1 MYCISIFWGGVASQG
16 EVTSRGRCLFECF
29 GFLDE
34 SLVNKGERVQLLC
47 ISCQQGGFFQGGTL
61 LIWFSFAFVR
71 DLPFSGLVWAFSC
84 SCSPVCWAFCLCL
97 EEPVDLPLHDCVEC
111 YLFLEES
118 CFSDRL
124 CWAVSLVLGGRPFVF
139 FTCLV
144 QMTFSGFC
152 LAFGSMCVVWFK
164 LLCFPSSIF
173 LLCVLCFVFVFP
185 PLVSGYWWKLA
196 TEELLL
202 LEEMRTRL
210 ATEELQLKVLTTHSS
225 RGRLRSHGEYRGPH
239 GS

>member
-84 SCSPVCWAFCLCL
+84 SCSPVRWAFCLCL

-124 CWAVSLVLGGRPFVF
+124 CWAVSLVLEGWSFVF
-139 FTCLV
+139 FL
-144 QMTFSGFC
+144 
-152 LAFGSMCVVWFK
+152 LVWFK
-164 LLCFPSSIF
+164 WHFLAFVWLLVIWLNFFVF
-173 LLCVLCFVFVFP
+173 LLLFSFYVCCALFSCFHLWFQVTDGSWRLKSCCFWKRWG
-185 PLVSGYWWKLA
+185 LGWW
-196 TEELLL
+196 
-202 LEEMRTRL
+202 
-210 ATEELQLKVLTTHSS
+210 LKSCS
-225 RGRLRSHGEYRGPH
+225 
-239 GS
+239 